1 MADMD
6 LIGRLYLSFVAIEAV
21 HYVRGA
27 CEIWLNPADFEALGS
42 PAAPATL
49 FGLPIRASIGVPRD
63 EVYVFDRLRME
74 YLRAKPA
81 AAKEAS
87 R

>member
-1 MADMD
+1 MD
-6 LIGRLYLSFVAIEAV
+6 LIGRLLTSFAAIEAA
-21 HYVRGA
+21 HYARGG

-42 PAAPATL
+42 PVAPTTL
-49 FGLPIRASIGVPRD
+49 FGLPVRASIGVPRD
-63 EVYVFDRLRME
+63 EVYVFDHLRME
-74 YLRAKPA
+74 YLRAKPGVD